1 MSYQKGKTLRA
12 QLALNVAC
20 SSHVRR
26 MFNAWRHT
34 CGVPAPTGPRRE
46 DGSDAWTRI
55 ASIARSIT
63 HRNRIASS
71 FRCEKRCG
79 ATIRFRIASPAARR
93 PGALRR
99 SPIAAHAA
107 ALSRIRA
114 RARRMAR
121 IRFESHEASRATSG
135 DDRTRVE
142 RCCAESAHAHPADP
156 VDMKRQLYEE
166 CAERRQSFVSR
177 ARQWWRR
184 ARCACADRAIGTV
197 KAARR

>member
-1 MSYQKGKTLRA
+1 MDADRINRAIDHASESNRFILPLRETMRRDDSFSYR
-12 QLALNVAC
+12 V
-20 SSHVRR
+20 
-26 MFNAWRHT
+26 
-34 CGVPAPTGPRRE
+34 
-46 DGSDAWTRI
+46 
-55 ASIARSIT
+55 
-63 HRNRIASS
+63 
-71 FRCEKRCG
+71 
-79 ATIRFRIASPAARR
+79 ARR

-121 IRFESHEASRATSG
+121 IRFEPHEASRATSG

>member
-1 MSYQKGKTLRA
+1 MPLVSYQKGKTLRA

-26 MFNAWRHT
+26 MFIAWRHT

-63 HRNRIASS
+63 HRNRIASF

-79 ATIRFRIASPAARR
+79 GRFVFVSRR
-93 PGALRR
+93 PPPGRP

-121 IRFESHEASRATSG
+121 IRFEPHEASRATSG

>member
-1 MSYQKGKTLRA
+1 MFA
-12 QLALNVAC
+12 AC
-20 SSHVRR
+20 SSRGGTRAAFLRRRDRDVRTAATR
-26 MFNAWRHT
+26 GR
-34 CGVPAPTGPRRE
+34 
-46 DGSDAWTRI
+46 GSHQSRDRSRI
-55 ASIARSIT
+55 GIESLHPS
-63 HRNRIASS
+63 
-71 FRCEKRCG
+71 
-79 ATIRFRIASPAARR
+79 AARNDAADDSFSYR
-93 PGALRR
+93 VARRRSALRR

-121 IRFESHEASRATSG
+121 IRFEPHEASRATSG

-142 RCCAESAHAHPADP
+142 RCGAESARAHPADP

-184 ARCACADRAIGTV
+184 AHCACADRAIGTV

>member
-34 CGVPAPTGPRRE
+34 CGVPEPTGPRRE

-79 ATIRFRIASPAARR
+79 ATIRFRIASPAAAA
-93 PGALRR
+93 PFADRR
-99 SPIAAHAA
+99 S
-107 ALSRIRA
+107 
-114 RARRMAR
+114 RRMPPP
-121 IRFESHEASRATSG
+121 SHESAPARDAWRAFASS
-135 DDRTRVE
+135 RTRQAAQRAATIE
-142 RCCAESAHAHPADP
+142 PASNGAAP
-156 VDMKRQLYEE
+156 N
-166 CAERRQSFVSR
+166 RRVRIPPILS
-177 ARQWWRR
+177 
-184 ARCACADRAIGTV
+184 T
-197 KAARR
+197 

>member
-34 CGVPAPTGPRRE
+34 CGVPEPTGPRRE

-79 ATIRFRIASPAARR
+79 ATIRFRIASPAARA
-93 PGALRR
+93 PFADRR
-99 SPIAAHAA
+99 S
-107 ALSRIRA
+107 
-114 RARRMAR
+114 RRMPPP
-121 IRFESHEASRATSG
+121 SHESAPARDAWRAFASS
-135 DDRTRVE
+135 RTRQAAQRAATIE
-142 RCCAESAHAHPADP
+142 PA
-156 VDMKRQLYEE
+156 
-166 CAERRQSFVSR
+166 SN
-177 ARQWWRR
+177 
-184 ARCACADRAIGTV
+184 G
-197 KAARR
+197 AAPNRHMRIPPILST